1 MRQILILRYLTSVGE
16 SPDLMVH
23 MYDQNVLGLILKFI
37 DVDAA
42 NKDPR
47 LSFEA
52 LKFLG
57 ALLCDT
63 KFAVD
68 FLYGQGLHRL
78 IEVPRP
84 SIAAVVRIFLIYLFR
99 TELILFEYYIFF
111 FLLKGVAM
119 CLYHIACS
127 QDAMELVCLLP
138 ELVLQ
143 ELVRYALW
151 LLEYSHESGRCYAAI
166 IFCASFRFHV
176 ILDLFD
182 AQDGLSLLFSKISAL
197 SILAPNVD
205 LRDDLLYDE
214 EPRHVLG
221 TFKHCKYLHYLI
233 INWVTF

>member
-1 MRQILILRYLTSVGE
+1 MRQILILRYLTSVVE

-84 SIAAVVRIFLIYLFR
+84 SIAAVVRIFLIYLKHLFR
-99 TELILFEYYIFF
+99 TELILFEYYVFF
-111 FLLKGVAM
+111 FSIKGCRHV
-119 CLYHIACS
+119 LIPH
-127 QDAMELVCLLP
+127 CLLP
-138 ELVLQ
+138 GCNGTSMSLPRACSAGAGSLSTLAARIFPRIRPLLRRNVL
-143 ELVRYALW
+143 LRPSPIPRY
-151 LLEYSHESGRCYAAI
+151 S
-166 IFCASFRFHV
+166 
-176 ILDLFD
+176 
-182 AQDGLSLLFSKISAL
+182 
-197 SILAPNVD
+197 
-205 LRDDLLYDE
+205 
-214 EPRHVLG
+214 
-221 TFKHCKYLHYLI
+221 
-233 INWVTF
+233 